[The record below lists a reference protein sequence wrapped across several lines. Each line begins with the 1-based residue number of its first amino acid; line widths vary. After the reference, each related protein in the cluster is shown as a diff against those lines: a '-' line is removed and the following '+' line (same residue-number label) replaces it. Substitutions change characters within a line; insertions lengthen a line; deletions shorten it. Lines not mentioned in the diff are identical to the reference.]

1 MAPHVNFKEQ
11 ATPRSLTF
19 HTLTIWCRYFDSAT
33 MLITISKSTTF
44 LVHPVEF
51 YKLISMFDSLPWQ
64 PQFLTIQ
71 QPIRQSTRLCCAKL
85 TFIISK
91 LFTGYYMLILRFR
104 NQNSW
109 ALKFVFRQT
118 LSRIH
123 PHSRRKSKRGRLGGG
138 VFLRCFWKFSYK
150 IHVCVRLIYQHRHR
164 NQGLLL

>member
-1 MAPHVNFKEQ
+1 
-11 ATPRSLTF
+11 
-19 HTLTIWCRYFDSAT
+19 
-33 MLITISKSTTF
+33 MLITISQSTTF
-44 LVHPVEF
+44 IVHPVEF

-64 PQFLTIQ
+64 PQFLIPFHVWQSPVTTTICHPIQ
-71 QPIRQSTRLCCAKL
+71 QPIRQSTRLCCAKS
-85 TFIISK
+85 TFTISK

-109 ALKFVFRQT
+109 ALKLIFRQT

-150 IHVCVRLIYQHRHR
+150 IHVCVRLIYQYMHR
-164 NQGLLL
+164 